1 LFNIDYINGISMSNQ
16 RSTRETIENLFATV
30 GGGASP
36 EQIATLFSV
45 DIDWNI
51 AGDVASV
58 PWIGRKV
65 GRAGVAEFYQQI
77 RDQLISERFEL
88 HAILAEGERGVV
100 LGQLASRARSTGK
113 LMETAFAFDLTVRDG
128 LIVRC
133 HMLEDSYAVAQ
144 ALQP

>member
-1 LFNIDYINGISMSNQ
+1 MSNH
-16 RSTRETIENLFATV
+16 RSTREIIENLFATV

-36 EQIATLFSV
+36 EQIATLFSEEV
-45 DIDWNI
+45 DWNI

-58 PWIGRKV
+58 PWIGRKA

-77 RDQLISERFEL
+77 REQLISERFEV

>member
-1 LFNIDYINGISMSNQ
+1 MNHH

-36 EQIATLFSV
+36 EQIATLFSDEV
-45 DIDWNI
+45 DWHI
-51 AGDVASV
+51 AGDLASV

-65 GRAGVAEFYQQI
+65 GRAGVAGFYQQI
-77 RDQLISERFEL
+77 REQLVSERFEV

-100 LGQLASRARSTGK
+100 LGQLASRARRTGK
-113 LMETAFAFDLTVRDG
+113 LMETAFAFDVTVRDG